1 MGFFGKKEEKLDEKT
16 NPNNNRTFKH
26 GDDVSDNLANNHFQF
41 LEFFHLPSAYFV
53 AFKAYIETFDDAY
66 KSDWKTTQVYG
77 RMDPIATFQR
87 TTRSINCGF
96 KVVASSVQEAEQNMR
111 RISLLLQM
119 LYPSFDTEGM
129 PGATTTGA
137 RTASR
142 ADTRVRTIKGSPLFK
157 VKFLNWIARG
167 SGGDAGSAEDSGLLG
182 YINGFTFKPNLEAGS
197 FQVGLHLYP
206 KYVDLSFTLS
216 VIHEDPLGW
225 DTGGTEGDEAGMGS
239 GFRSTP
245 VSPELP
251 YGSDITTKGKRKKN
265 KMSDEQAKRFKA
277 LKEATQ
283 SKIVGG

>member
-1 MGFFGKKEEKLDEKT
+1 MGLFGKKGEKLDTKT

-26 GDDVSDNLANNHFQF
+26 GDDGSDNLANNHFQF

-53 AFKAYIETFDDAY
+53 AFKAYIESFDDAY

-87 TTRSINCGF
+87 TTRSISCGF

-129 PGATTTGA
+129 PGATTGQ

-142 ADTRVRTIKGSPLFK
+142 SDTRVRTIKGSPLFK
-157 VKFLNWIARG
+157 VKFLNWISRG
-167 SGGDAGSAEDSGLLG
+167 SGADAGSAEDSGLMG
-182 YINGFTFKPNLEAGS
+182 YINGFTFKPNLEAGT

-206 KYVDLSFTLS
+206 KYVDLNFTLS

-225 DTGGTEGDEAGMGS
+225 DAGGTEGDEPGMGNN
-239 GFRSTP
+239 FLSTP
-245 VSPELP
+245 TSPELP
-251 YGSDITTKGKRKKN
+251 YGSNITTKKKPKKN
-265 KMSDEQAKRFKA
+265 AMSTKQSARHKA
-277 LKEATQ
+277 LAKATQ

>member
-53 AFKAYIETFDDAY
+53 AFKAYIESFDDAY
-66 KSDWKTTQVYG
+66 KSDWTTKPVYG
-77 RMDPIATFQR
+77 RMDPIATFQK

-96 KVVASSVQEAEQNMR
+96 KVVASSIQEAEQNMR

-119 LYPSFDTEGM
+119 LYPSFD
-129 PGATTTGA
+129 
-137 RTASR
+137 ASVFGSKIK
-142 ADTRVRTIKGSPLFK
+142 AKDEIAVRTIKGSPLFK

-167 SGGDAGSAEDSGLLG
+167 SGADAGSAEDSGLLG
-182 YINGFTFKPNLEAGS
+182 YINGFTFKPNLEAGT

-206 KYVDLSFTLS
+206 KYVDLNFTLN

-225 DTGGTEGDEAGMGS
+225 DLGNYDAAGGD
-239 GFRSTP
+239 FRSSP
-245 VSPELP
+245 ASPELP
-251 YGSDITTKGKRKKN
+251 YGSNINTKKKPKKN
-265 KMSDEQAKRFKA
+265 KMSTKQEKRFKA
-277 LKEATQ
+277 LAKATQ